1 MLFFAYFW
9 DFNFRTSMCCLA
21 WSLGLFLPMHIDRI
35 ASYMVSITKLFWT
48 CIHTHTVINN
58 YFGLVFSMG
67 YFLVL
72 VFGFWCFSCWYFS
85 IFLVG
90 IFDIFLVGI
99 LVFVGSCR
107 LQNGKQSVAF
117 ATNLCNALLPFVT
130 CFGWRFVT
138 TEKNKVLECKLSQE
152 LQQIFAMLSFH
163 LLQVCLEGLLQ
174 RKIRYWDVSYHK
186 NCNKSLQCV
195 VLYCVN

>member
-1 MLFFAYFW
+1 MFNILKICVIWHNGIMSVLPIHIDRIGRFWCLCIFQKYFL

-130 CFGWRFVT
+130 CFG
-138 TEKNKVLECKLSQE
+138 
-152 LQQIFAMLSFH
+152 
-163 LLQVCLEGLLQ
+163 
-174 RKIRYWDVSYHK
+174 
-186 NCNKSLQCV
+186 
-195 VLYCVN
+195 

>member
-1 MLFFAYFW
+1 
-9 DFNFRTSMCCLA
+9 MCCLA

-85 IFLVG
+85 ICWFLSTAKWKAIRGVCNKSLQCSPS
-90 IFDIFLVGI
+90 ICYL
-99 LVFVGSCR
+99 LR
-107 LQNGKQSVAF
+107 LKVCYNG
-117 ATNLCNALLPFVT
+117 
-130 CFGWRFVT
+130 
-138 TEKNKVLECKLSQE
+138 KNKVLECKLSQE

-174 RKIRYWDVSYHK
+174 RKIRYRNVSITRIATSL
-186 NCNKSLQCV
+186 CNAWFCTA
-195 VLYCVN
+195 